1 MNCLFRRITACAL
14 STTNITGENLSKII
28 IYTTDVCP
36 KCKILKGFFQSKNV
50 TYEEMN
56 MGTPD
61 ALTELAMNNIF
72 TNVAPVLQIDNTFLT
87 YKEIFEGNTVK
98 EEIMALIL

>member
-1 MNCLFRRITACAL
+1 MT
-14 STTNITGENLSKII
+14 KVV

-36 KCKILKGFFQSKNV
+36 KCKILKKYLNEKNV
-50 TYEEMN
+50 PFEEMN

-72 TNVAPVLQIDNTFLT
+72 TNVAPVLQVGNKFLT
-87 YKEIFEGNTVK
+87 YKDIFTGSDVNDK
-98 EEIMALIL
+98 QIQSLL

>member
-1 MNCLFRRITACAL
+1 M
-14 STTNITGENLSKII
+14 SKII

-36 KCKILKGFFQSKNV
+36 KCKLLKGFFQSKEIA
-50 TYEEMN
+50 YEEMN

-72 TNVAPVLQIDNTFLT
+72 TNVAPVLQVDETFLT
-87 YKEIFEGNTVK
+87 YKEIFTGTEVNADK
-98 EEIMALIL
+98 ILPLIA

>member
-1 MNCLFRRITACAL
+1 
-14 STTNITGENLSKII
+14 
-28 IYTTDVCP
+28 
-36 KCKILKGFFQSKNV
+36 
-50 TYEEMN
+50 MN

-72 TNVAPVLQIDNTFLT
+72 TNVAPVLQVDQTFLT

-98 EEIMALIL
+98 EEIMSLIA

>member
-1 MNCLFRRITACAL
+1 
-14 STTNITGENLSKII
+14 LSKII

-36 KCKILKGFFQSKNV
+36 KCKLLKGYFQSKEIA
-50 TYEEMN
+50 YEEMN

-72 TNVAPVLQIDNTFLT
+72 TNVAPVLQIDDTFLT
-87 YKEIFEGNTVK
+87 HKEIFSGTEVN
-98 EEIMALIL
+98 EDQIIPLIS